1 LISLIAAK
9 QLELTFLSLNSF
21 SPISANKKATTLSS
35 EVQTKVCVT
44 KGSATSHTQPSSDFL
59 SSSSSEEHLG

>member
-21 SPISANKKATTLSS
+21 SPIPANKKATTLSS
-35 EVQTKVCVT
+35 EVQTKVYVSQ
-44 KGSATSHTQPSSDFL
+44 GSATSHTQPSSNSL
-59 SSSSSEEHLG
+59 SSASNEEHLG